1 MHAPQIIYLLLTFLS
16 LGYSIAKH
24 GEPKTGQNN
33 CITDLIATIIIFSL
47 LYWGG
52 FFSN

>member
-1 MHAPQIIYLLLTFLS
+1 MHAPQIIYIILTFIG

-24 GEPKTGQNN
+24 GQPRDNHDFGV
-33 CITDLIATIIIFSL
+33 DLISTIIVLGL